1 MNVLMSLY
9 VVLLF
14 VLLTPGVVLSLPTGG
29 NRITCA
35 VVHGVLFAVAW
46 HFTNKAV
53 WRATSQMSGFQDM
66 EEEEEERRM
75 M

>member
-9 VVLLF
+9 VVVLF

-46 HFTNKAV
+46 HFTHKAV
-53 WRATSQMSGFQDM
+53 WRATSQLSGFQDM
-66 EEEEEERRM
+66 NKEKEKM
-75 M
+75 